1 MNNAA
6 VVVRYETRSDDAANE
21 NEKLVRQVFE
31 ELNRERPEGLRYA
44 AFRLADGVGFV
55 HVVTVEGD
63 SDPLTTSAAFAEFQS
78 RLGERL
84 AGPPERTAATLVG
97 SYRF

>member
-1 MNNAA
+1 MTNAA
-6 VVVRYETRSDDAANE
+6 VVRYRTTSDAADE
-21 NEKLVRQVFE
+21 NEKLIRQVFE

-44 AFRLADGVGFV
+44 AMRLADGVGFV
-55 HVVTVEGD
+55 HLVIVEGGH
-63 SDPLTTSAAFAEFQS
+63 DPLSSSAAFSAFQS

-84 AGPPERTAATLVG
+84 VDAPERMPATLVG